1 LNYLGYRWFEL
12 VYCAE
17 GHFQQYLSYMVAASF
32 IGGGNQSTWRKPP
45 TCRELLTN
53 FITLRYIRSLVILSL
68 PLLCYIEYT
77 SPSTGVELKIKWLT
91 GFVNTFTI
99 NIDWVKLW
107 VHAPFFVNTMK
118 NTKYH
123 NVVIIPKSNTKV
135 PERGKIETPNTY
147 TFLA

>member
-1 LNYLGYRWFEL
+1 
-12 VYCAE
+12 
-17 GHFQQYLSYMVAASF
+17 MVAVSF
-32 IGGGNQSTWRKPP
+32 IGGGKQSTWRKPP
-45 TCRELLTN
+45 TCRKLLTN
-53 FITLRYIRSLVILSL
+53 FITLCYIWSLVILLL

-99 NIDWVKLW
+99 NIDWVKPW
-107 VHAPFFVNTMK
+107 VQTLFFVNTMK
-118 NTKYH
+118 KKKYH

-135 PERGKIETPNTY
+135 PERGKIDTPNTY